1 MQQES
6 WETLSLESVDC
17 TDFMGGLPICP
28 LRKIL
33 LLRFLQKRCGITYD
47 VQQSGKHSGKVWGE
61 FGSLACVERYI
72 TILHLGLESVP
83 IHSPLHRHRMER
95 FLTSLE
101 FGQTLNQFIAFKIE
115 YLVGTLARQNL
126 P

>member
-1 MQQES
+1 M
-6 WETLSLESVDC
+6 C
-17 TDFMGGLPICP
+17 N
-28 LRKIL
+28 
-33 LLRFLQKRCGITYD
+33 
-47 VQQSGKHSGKVWGE
+47 QSGRYPGKLGGE
-61 FGSLACVERYI
+61 FGSLAYVKRYI

-83 IHSPLHRHRMER
+83 IHSPLRRHRMER
-95 FLTSLE
+95 FLTSLD